1 MEQLDAGWSPLP
13 TERPAGGDR
22 DDADPELEAAEADRE
37 AIEAMVAA
45 DREVIFFHQCCW
57 LMYDGIVIL
66 VRPQNTLSKMNYKTS
81 IYIAAYTQPTH
92 LN

>member
-22 DDADPELEAAEADRE
+22 DDADPELEAAEAAEADRE

-45 DREVIFFHQCCW
+45 DREV
-57 LMYDGIVIL
+57 
-66 VRPQNTLSKMNYKTS
+66 
-81 IYIAAYTQPTH
+81 
-92 LN
+92 